1 MKVPQIAVQ
10 LHKNPFR
17 FISTNRKRL
26 SCARV
31 HAQTLKRILSISSSA
46 PTKLEDRP
54 RDDPYAC
61 GYYRGR
67 SIDFHRVGSAPVAA
81 QPAARSSVETVE
93 TAVSAAVMIRTGGAC
108 AAIQVTYRRRRTTLR
123 SFSSAEKFRRFNSCY
138 LLGPICSGPESSCW
152 KSGRLRIGSQT
163 GSIFKRVI

>member
-10 LHKNPFR
+10 LRKNPFR

-93 TAVSAAVMIRTGGAC
+93 TAVSAAVMIRPGGAC
-108 AAIQVTYRRRRTTLR
+108 AAI
-123 SFSSAEKFRRFNSCY
+123 
-138 LLGPICSGPESSCW
+138 
-152 KSGRLRIGSQT
+152 
-163 GSIFKRVI
+163 